1 MQEKDYTHK
10 LKTCL
15 FLFKKW
21 VYELIFIKTSNVNY
35 TLRV

>member
-10 LKTCL
+10 LKSCL

-21 VYELIFIKTSNVNY
+21 IYELIYLKN
-35 TLRV
+35 L